1 MLLEKQA
8 VLRDDP
14 DQPVWEIIKSY
25 KKEMKL
31 LMNNSNIGFLLNLS
45 AYIKAIPKNALFQS
59 LWQVFFSINNKFINS
74 NLI

>member
-59 LWQVFFSINNKFINS
+59 LWKVFFSINNKFINS